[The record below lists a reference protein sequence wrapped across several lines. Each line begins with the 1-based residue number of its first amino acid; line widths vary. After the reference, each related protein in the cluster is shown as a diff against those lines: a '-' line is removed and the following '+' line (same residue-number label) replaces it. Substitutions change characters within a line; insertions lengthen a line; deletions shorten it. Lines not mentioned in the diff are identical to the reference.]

1 MAEIFAFPRGSA
13 TMRHPDAD
21 MPERPVGVP
30 DAVWSAVESV
40 RSMPRV
46 TGMRYRELPVP
57 STLADYGIGV
67 EMECVADDDSR
78 SFGDAHMA
86 SGWIMLLYVER
97 EREDWHSHWR
107 CVAYAQLP
115 LPSDENDGLAP
126 SMYWD
131 GMCSFVD
138 DASLGDVS
146 GTVTV
151 TQNTSFGL
159 AQEGTAGCEM
169 RVSWTPLASMDGGLD
184 AGGQVQCWARF
195 VQSASGLPVRPCNVS
210 VKLINASSF
219 VRVYLKS

>member
-1 MAEIFAFPRGSA
+1 
-13 TMRHPDAD
+13 MRHPDAD

-107 CVAYAQLP
+107 
-115 LPSDENDGLAP
+115 
-126 SMYWD
+126 
-131 GMCSFVD
+131 
-138 DASLGDVS
+138 ASPTRS
-146 GTVTV
+146 CRCRPTRTMASPRACTGT
-151 TQNTSFGL
+151 
-159 AQEGTAGCEM
+159 GCA
-169 RVSWTPLASMDGGLD
+169 RSWMTP
-184 AGGQVQCWARF
+184 
-195 VQSASGLPVRPCNVS
+195 P
-210 VKLINASSF
+210 
-219 VRVYLKS
+219 

>member
-1 MAEIFAFPRGSA
+1 
-13 TMRHPDAD
+13 MRHPDAD

-97 EREDWHSHWR
+97 ERETGTPIGVASPTRSCR
-107 CVAYAQLP
+107 CRP
-115 LPSDENDGLAP
+115 TRT
-126 SMYWD
+126 M
-131 GMCSFVD
+131 
-138 DASLGDVS
+138 ASPRACT
-146 GTVTV
+146 GT
-151 TQNTSFGL
+151 
-159 AQEGTAGCEM
+159 GCA
-169 RVSWTPLASMDGGLD
+169 RSWMTP
-184 AGGQVQCWARF
+184 
-195 VQSASGLPVRPCNVS
+195 P
-210 VKLINASSF
+210 
-219 VRVYLKS
+219 

>member
-1 MAEIFAFPRGSA
+1 MGGEAPQ
-13 TMRHPDAD
+13 TML
-21 MPERPVGVP
+21 MRPQGVP
-30 DAVWSAVESV
+30 DQVWNAVLSV
-40 RSMPRV
+40 DCMRRLK
-46 TGMRYRELPVP
+46 GMTYREIPVP
-57 STLADYGIGV
+57 NSMANFGIGV
-67 EMECVADDDSR
+67 ALECDETY
-78 SFGDAHMA
+78 A
-86 SGWIMLLYVER
+86 SGWIMILYSLKC
-97 EREDWHSHWR
+97 REDWHSHWR

-131 GMCSFVD
+131 GMRSFVD

-195 VQSASGLPVRPCNVS
+195 VQSASECEEEPS
-210 VKLINASSF
+210 VD
-219 VRVYLKS
+219 R